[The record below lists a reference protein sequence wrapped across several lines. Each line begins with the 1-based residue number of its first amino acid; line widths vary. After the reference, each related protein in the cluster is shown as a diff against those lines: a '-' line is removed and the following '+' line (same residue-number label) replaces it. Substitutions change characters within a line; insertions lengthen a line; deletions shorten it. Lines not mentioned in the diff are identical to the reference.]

1 MGARAESRRL
11 ESSDCM
17 KHVKK
22 SVLLWYSPAE
32 MYRLVTDVQ
41 RYPDFLP
48 WCDKG
53 EVLEQHEGGMTARI
67 HLAYAG
73 VRHAFT
79 TRNEH
84 EPDRQVLVR
93 LVDGPFSLLEG
104 AWIFAPLGKPGDET
118 AASACRIEF
127 DLRYAFSSRPLEAVL
142 SPVFDKVAN
151 TFVDSFVTRAEQV
164 YGQR

>member
-1 MGARAESRRL
+1 
-11 ESSDCM
+11 M

-32 MYRLVTDVQ
+32 MYRLVTDVP

-48 WCDKG
+48 WCDRAD
-53 EVLEQHEGGMTARI
+53 VLEHRDDGMTARI
-67 HLAYAG
+67 GLAYAG

-84 EPDRQVLVR
+84 QPDRQVLVR

-104 AWIFAPLGKPGDET
+104 SWVFAPLGRPGGE
-118 AASACRIEF
+118 AAAACRIEF